1 MSSFRDKV
9 GDAWATESSK
19 ETVAG
24 VDIEIRS
31 MSVVDKSR
39 LLKNASTDGL
49 IDVEKWYPWVVLTC
63 CFDPETG
70 VRAFTEED
78 LEWVAA
84 QDSDKIADL
93 AQKCLGISGMGSK
106 PVDEGKDGS

>member
-1 MSSFRDKV
+1 MSFRDKV
-9 GDAWATESSK
+9 GTAWATDSKK

-24 VDIEIRS
+24 VEIELRS
-31 MSVVDKSR
+31 MSVIDKAR
-39 LLKNASTDGL
+39 LLKNASVDGQ

-70 VRAFTEED
+70 EKAFTDED
-78 LEWVAA
+78 LEWVAS
-84 QDSDKIADL
+84 QDSDKISDL
-93 AQKCLGISGMGSK
+93 AQKCLALSGMGSK